1 MDETRVPL
9 KMGTVLFT
17 VDGRQ
22 FELLGHQA
30 TGGSAIVYKV
40 RAESTAL
47 ELCLKEYAPPG
58 WVRRNGIIQ
67 NPAAGDEAAQQHLL
81 DEARQEMLIS

>member
-9 KMGTVLFT
+9 KMGTVLFM

-22 FELLGHQA
+22 FELLEHQA
-30 TGGSAIVYKV
+30 IGGSAIVYKV
-40 RAESTAL
+40 RAESTAM

-58 WVRRNGIIQ
+58 WVRRSSIFWTKHG
-67 NPAAGDEAAQQHLL
+67 
-81 DEARQEMLIS
+81 RRC

>member
-9 KMGTVLFT
+9 KMGTVLT

-58 WVRRNGIIQ
+58 WVRRNGIFWTKH
-67 NPAAGDEAAQQHLL
+67 G
-81 DEARQEMLIS
+81 RRC